1 MFANPFVYY
10 TPDTSYSR
18 RSRQSCASFPFE
30 QSCLDIDQLNALRA
44 AEIRRKQ
51 REQAELRRQYE
62 LRLAQIE
69 EYHKQQELELRRR
82 EAYTRKVQEQ
92 RRLQAQKRAEE
103 KQRRLQQQQAE
114 AQRYNE
120 FISRTINKLF
130 GAEESNAEPEHNVFD
145 PTPAFK
151 AIYSIFNEFGPEQPV
166 TEKVQSK
173 PDDKSTEKS
182 VTPKDE
188 STSEKSAEPSEE
200 KVEKESEEDSFDPT
214 ETLNTLIS
222 IVNSVFNEPETN
234 NATSEE
240 TEKTEETEETEKTD
254 NAEKTEETDNA
265 EETKETEKDESESH
279 KTDDASVSE
288 SEVATKAIA
297 EEEPASV
304 ESQENLTNANENETE
319 VVTPSTSPESS
330 GSVPAAKNTTEDDIT
345 DEEDTTE
352 EEYVLVEEKDEPVE
366 TSPDS
371 SKPKPTLTDTLNS
384 ISKKID
390 HNVAVYERVSK
401 HSTEAY
407 TDSESDSISSLSAAS
422 ESSSSA
428 TSLILRSRI
437 KVLQRAQLELENI
450 YEKLDNI
457 ETPSDISDKR
467 LKQVLTGKAVSYAD
481 KIDELRNTLVKQLEK
496 SRAKAAADTSEEA
509 SSNTVKEQ
517 SNNKSSVR
525 HIMVETV
532 PDEALSE

>member
-120 FISRTINKLF
+120 FISRTINNLF

-240 TEKTEETEETEKTD
+240 TEKTEETEKI
-254 NAEKTEETDNA
+254 EKTEKTDNA

-279 KTDDASVSE
+279 ETDDASVSE

-297 EEEPASV
+297 EEESASV

-319 VVTPSTSPESS
+319 VVTPSTSLESS
-330 GSVPAAKNTTEDDIT
+330 GSVPEAENTTEDDIT

-496 SRAKAAADTSEEA
+496 SRAKTASDTSEET

>member
-120 FISRTINKLF
+120 FISRTINNLF

-279 KTDDASVSE
+279 ETDDASVSE

-319 VVTPSTSPESS
+319 VVTPSISLESS
-330 GSVPAAKNTTEDDIT
+330 GSVPEAENTTEDDIT

-509 SSNTVKEQ
+509 SSNKVKEQ

>member
-120 FISRTINKLF
+120 FISRTINNLF

-254 NAEKTEETDNA
+254 NAEKTEETEKD

-279 KTDDASVSE
+279 ETDDASVSE

-330 GSVPAAKNTTEDDIT
+330 GSVPEAKNTTEDDIT